1 MSRELLVSMIRR
13 LPFVALVVLTL
24 VTAGVAWGEQQ
35 PGAPPVLRLETGMH
49 IAPIRAAAVDG
60 GGHLL
65 ATAAFDK
72 TLRLWSLPG
81 GEALRVLRPPIGSGQ
96 EGELFAVAVSPDG
109 HFVVAGGWTGF
120 EWEKANSLYVFETA
134 TGEMVRRIG
143 GLPQVINRLVWS
155 PDGRYL
161 AVGLAGANGIRVFE
175 TGDWHEVFADSDY
188 AGAVYGLTFAR
199 SGQLAAAAFDGG
211 IRLYGANLDP
221 VARAKAPG
229 GAHPYSVAFS
239 PDASLLAVGYGDS
252 VNVDVLAAPELR
264 RVAAPDVSEL
274 AGGTLS
280 QVAWTRDGALLAA
293 GAYWSEATGSPIF
306 RWADAGRAKRV
317 RLAAADG
324 TIMGLVPLPDGGF
337 VYVAADPAIG
347 MYDPGLDRVLDRRS
361 NTADFRGQLERL
373 RLSADGERIAFGL
386 QKGGGNPAWFDI
398 AARRLALE
406 AVPRELSPAD
416 TTSLPLRGWP
426 NTTTPRLANRPLPLE
441 KNETSRS
448 IAIASDRR
456 SFVLGTD
463 WYLRRFGNRG
473 EPIWSVPLP
482 GAAWAV
488 NVSGDGRFAVAALA
502 DGTIRW
508 YRFHDGR
515 PLLAL
520 FMDRAGKRWV
530 MWTPEGPYD
539 ASPGGEDLIG
549 WHVNRGLDHAADF
562 FGVSRFR
569 DRYYRPSFVEAVLR
583 GRDIEEALRE
593 TRAPA
598 VAPTPQLLPPVIRIL
613 SPGEGETVNKSP
625 VQIRYAVRSPS
636 GDPVT
641 AVDVKIDGRPVE
653 QPGPALDER
662 AAGADGERQGIASV
676 PFGASATI
684 TLVARS
690 GERASEPANVKLNW
704 KGGAKKDVL
713 KPKLYVLAIGISQYQ
728 DSNLALRYAAKDAG
742 DVAAALS
749 QQEGRLYGAVVA
761 KVLRDDEATLA
772 KITEGLDWIAE
783 QTTSRDV
790 ALVFLAGHGMDE
802 DGKYYFLPADV
813 DLNKLRRTAEPQ
825 TDIDES
831 LRRIAGKALFF
842 FDTCHSGAVMGG
854 RRGVAPDING
864 MVNDLTSA
872 ENGVVV
878 FAAST
883 GRESAFERE
892 EWGHGAFS
900 KALLEALTGE
910 ADVFHDGVITVA
922 SLEYWLAER
931 VKKLTGGHQHA
942 TSAKPGTIR
951 DFPIAALQ

>member
-1 MSRELLVSMIRR
+1 MSRELPILMIRR
-13 LPFVALVVLTL
+13 LAIVEFVVLGL
-24 VTAGVAWGEQQ
+24 LTAGFAQAEQQ
-35 PGAPPVLRLETGMH
+35 PSAPPVLRLETGMH
-49 IAPIRAAAVDG
+49 TASIRAAAVDAG
-60 GGHLL
+60 GRLL

-72 TLRLWSLPG
+72 TVRLWSLPS
-81 GEALRVLRPPIGSGQ
+81 GEPLRVLRPAIGSGQ

-120 EWEKANSLYVFETA
+120 EWEKANSLYVFETV
-134 TGEMVRRIG
+134 TGQLVRRIG
-143 GLPQVINRLVWS
+143 GLPQVINRLAWS
-155 PDGRYL
+155 PDGRYV

-188 AGAVYGLTFAR
+188 TGAVYGLSFAKA
-199 SGQLAAAAFDGG
+199 GQLAAAAFDGG
-211 IRLYGANLDP
+211 IRLYDANLRP
-221 VARAKAPG
+221 AARAKAPG
-229 GAHPYSVAFS
+229 GGHPYSVAFS
-239 PDASLLAVGYGDS
+239 PDATFIAVGYADTL
-252 VNVDVLAAPELR
+252 NVDVLAVPELR
-264 RVAAPDVSEL
+264 RVAAPDVSDL

-280 QVAWTRDGALLAA
+280 QVAWTRDGALLAG

-306 RWADAGRAKRV
+306 RWADAGRTKRM
-317 RLAAADG
+317 RLPAADG
-324 TIMGLVPLPDGGF
+324 TVMALVPLPEGGF

-347 MYDPGLDRVLDRRS
+347 VYGTSLDRVLDRRS
-361 NTADFRGQLERL
+361 NIADFRGQLDRL

-386 QKGGGNPAWFDI
+386 QKGGGNPAWFD
-398 AARRLALE
+398 AEARRLALE
-406 AVPRELSPAD
+406 TAPRELSPAD
-416 TTSLPLRGWP
+416 TASLPLRDWR
-426 NTTTPRLANRPLPLE
+426 NSTTPRLSNRPLPLE

-448 IAIASDRR
+448 LAIAPDRR
-456 SFVLGTD
+456 SYVLGTD
-463 WYLRRFGNRG
+463 WYLRRFDNRG

-488 NVSGDGRFAVAALA
+488 NLSGDGKLAVAALA

-520 FMDRAGKRWV
+520 FMDRDGKRWV

-539 ASPGGEDLIG
+539 ASPGGEGLIG

-569 DRYYRPSFVEAVLR
+569 DRYYRPNFVEAVLR

-598 VAPTPQLLPPVIRIL
+598 IAPTPQLLPPVIRIL
-613 SPGEGETVNKSP
+613 SPGEGEAVSKSP
-625 VQIRYAVRSPS
+625 IDIRYAVRSPS
-636 GDPVT
+636 GDAVT
-641 AVDVKIDGRPVE
+641 AVDVKVDGRPVE
-653 QPGPALDER
+653 QQSPALDEHPP
-662 AAGADGERQGIASV
+662 GADGERQGSASV
-676 PFGASATI
+676 PLGANATI

-690 GERASEPANVKLNW
+690 GERASEPANVKLIW
-704 KGGAKKDVL
+704 KGGTKKDVL
-713 KPKLYVLAIGISQYQ
+713 KPKLYVLAIGISQYN
-728 DSNLALRYAAKDAG
+728 DSNLALRYAANDAS
-742 DVAAALS
+742 DVAAALK

-761 KVLRDDEATLA
+761 KILRDDEATLA

-783 QTTSRDV
+783 QATSRDV

-802 DGKYYFLPADV
+802 EGKYYFLPTDV
-813 DLNKLRRTAEPQ
+813 DLSKLRRTAEPE
-825 TDIDES
+825 TDIHDS

-864 MVNDLTSA
+864 LVNDLASA

-883 GRESAFERE
+883 GRESAYERE

-900 KALLEALTGE
+900 KALLEALGGE

-931 VKKLTGGHQHA
+931 VKKLTQGHQHA
-942 TSAKPGTIR
+942 TSAKPSTIR